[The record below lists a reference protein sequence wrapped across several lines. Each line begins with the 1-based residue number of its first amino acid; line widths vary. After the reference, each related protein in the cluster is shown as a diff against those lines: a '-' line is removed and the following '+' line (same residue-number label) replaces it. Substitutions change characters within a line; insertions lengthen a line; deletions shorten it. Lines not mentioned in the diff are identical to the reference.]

1 MFVTARPSTFR
12 EHTVVV
18 LVESFQDVPSG
29 RSGVTARLDALF
41 PGCLHEPEV
50 TPRIRA
56 CPTKPSGVF
65 GRDRAVPQ
73 RHEARREEMECLSGA
88 DRAERHL
95 EPGEH
100 RAQWLLIQVRE

>member
-41 PGCLHEPEV
+41 PGCLDEPEI

-65 GRDRAVPQ
+65 GRVRAFPQ
-73 RHEARREEMECLSGA
+73 RPSARPAERVALTGA
-88 DRAERHL
+88 ARPGRHL
-95 EPGEH
+95 EPGPQ
-100 RAQWLLIQVRE
+100 RA